1 VILVKPVPDFPIIL
15 LLKHHG
21 DRFWSTQEKNNKGL
35 THLTR
40 FRCYYGQNEK
50 KPMRT
55 SNGVLKEHFELFF
68 KECEWRFNN
77 PKLQAQLR
85 MIKQRVKQYLT
96 YLAG

>member
-1 VILVKPVPDFPIIL
+1 VPDFPIIH

-40 FRCYYGQNEK
+40 FRCYYGQYEK

-55 SNGVLKEHFELFF
+55 SNGVLK
-68 KECEWRFNN
+68 
-77 PKLQAQLR
+77 
-85 MIKQRVKQYLT
+85 
-96 YLAG
+96 